1 MLQVVDG
8 AEETRDLFLA
18 QHNGKLLRL
27 TASGD
32 VILDNPGAF
41 ERDGEEEPER
51 RDRDD
56 DRTGR
61 KTPFLRQVD
70 QIRPDLI

>member
-27 TASGD
+27 TAGGD
-32 VILDNPGAF
+32 VVLDNPGPF
-41 ERDGEEEPER
+41 ERDGKEKP
-51 RDRDD
+51 
-56 DRTGR
+56 
-61 KTPFLRQVD
+61 
-70 QIRPDLI
+70 